1 MGDHSKADTE
11 GGKKSLEVGL
21 DGSSNVLEVAFAQFE
36 YHPYGGYITFDVLA
50 PPPFNATFQLRG
62 AEWEIGPVSAFSPGG
77 LPVIFNNVR
86 VRAFLNVISQES
98 PDRFSHLVSF
108 VPQGGVDPLDNE
120 ATNPALA
127 GPLAGAPGVLE
138 ARVELRPGNH
148 YSIRVVLEAWAEAA
162 PPASSYS
169 LQGKLRYDSLFVFR

>member
-1 MGDHSKADTE
+1 MLKHRTP
-11 GGKKSLEVGL
+11 L
-21 DGSSNVLEVAFAQFE
+21 
-36 YHPYGGYITFDVLA
+36 GGYITFDVLA

-120 ATNPALA
+120 ATNPAIA

-138 ARVELRPGNH
+138 ARVELRPGGARH
-148 YSIRVVLEAWAEAA
+148 IPVRTLRFIQDHLHHPVTA
-162 PPASSYS
+162 PMLQRIHDS
-169 LQGKLRYDSLFVFR
+169 LQTQLC